1 MYNTVVY
8 ALGLSRQS
16 VKMSIY
22 HLYLHK
28 FYVNIDM
35 IDYLTIIASLSNN
48 GVNINKGKIC
58 INTGDNILIPI
69 NGASTT
75 DNNQGVTTTWVS
87 QLCGGPNINLLDS
100 YTLVILP

>member
-1 MYNTVVY
+1 MLAYPKFIQEIN
-8 ALGLSRQS
+8 S
-16 VKMSIY
+16 SI
-22 HLYLHK
+22 L
-28 FYVNIDM
+28 
-35 IDYLTIIASLSNN
+35 
-48 GVNINKGKIC
+48 NINKGKIC